1 MDQNLLQLCLVK
13 FIYLLQVFQVTTDT
27 YQEIYYVIF
36 RAQSSKTP
44 HFGPKFSS
52 FCNQVRQKTKQMDL
66 NLFQLCLIKL
76 ISLIEVIQ
84 LTTDTYQGTN
94 QVILRAP
101 SSKTAHLD
109 PIFSLFYKQVRQ
121 KTKQMD
127 QTLLHLCLIKLIPP
141 LQVIQLTKDTYQ

>member
-94 QVILRAP
+94 QVIFRAP

-109 PIFSLFYKQVRQ
+109 PIFSLFLQAGKAENEANGPNPVASVSN
-121 KTKQMD
+121 
-127 QTLLHLCLIKLIPP
+127 QTYSPITSNL
-141 LQVIQLTKDTYQ
+141 VD